1 MILAPTFA
9 CAWRIML
16 RILTIALCLSA
27 TAPAFAQTVVDDS
40 ARGIPP
46 AELQLVFQLVS
57 ERLVDPGS
65 AQYRN
70 LSRIRGGADG
80 YCGEV
85 NAKNKAGAYAGFA
98 PFAATR
104 GRASVLTPDLTGDAR
119 TEIWGRLSTY
129 GCLRR

>member
-1 MILAPTFA
+1 MF
-9 CAWRIML
+9 RIV
-16 RILTIALCLSA
+16 TTVLCLSA

-40 ARGIPP
+40 GRGIPP
-46 AELQLVFQLVS
+46 ADLQLVFQLVS
-57 ERLVDPGS
+57 ERLIDPGS

-70 LSRIRGGADG
+70 LSRIRGSAEG

-119 TEIWGRLSTY
+119 TEVWARISTY